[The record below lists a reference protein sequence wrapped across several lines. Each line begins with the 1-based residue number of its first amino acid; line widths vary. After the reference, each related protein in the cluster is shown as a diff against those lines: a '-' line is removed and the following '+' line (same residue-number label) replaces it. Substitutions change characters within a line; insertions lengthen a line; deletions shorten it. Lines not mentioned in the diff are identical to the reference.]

1 MISWLNDNQGAVMA
15 ILTLVYVVATI
26 VLAGLQRRTL
36 TEIRIDR
43 ELREKPDVQ
52 LTVRITPEGLIMF
65 ALKNYGGSPA
75 KDISV
80 DFSRSFVSAL
90 PPEVQERL
98 DKLGTARLYLVPGQ
112 EWLFG
117 AMGTRGVDI
126 TKLPAAQATITYR
139 DHSNRETR
147 TSWEFDFPSHGP
159 ILLRTSGIEQLTHE
173 LKQCLSEIGK
183 KLEELSRDR

>member
-1 MISWLNDNQGAVMA
+1 MIGWLNDNQGAVMA

-26 VLAGLQRRTL
+26 ILVCLQRRTL

-52 LTVRITPEGLIMF
+52 LTVRITPAGLIMF

-80 DFSRSFVSAL
+80 DFSESFVSAL

-98 DKLGTARLYLVPGQ
+98 EKIGTARLYLVPGQ

-117 AMGTRGVDI
+117 AMGTGNVDI
-126 TKLPAAQATITYR
+126 TKLPVAQATITYR
-139 DHSNRETR
+139 DRWSKEIR

-159 ILLRTSGIEQLTHE
+159 ILLRSSGIEQLTHE
-173 LKQCLSEIGK
+173 LKRGLSEIGK
-183 KLEELSRDR
+183 KLERLS